1 MNEGEKTMDDSLKY
15 TDAIQALVEA
25 MKKDASLLEAG
36 KAVSESEKILCV
48 DDQIPE
54 DLLGE
59 CVVEVERRGWQYGW
73 RSNKMLGFGHW
84 NIVLSDSKVERE
96 EVYHEV
102 PECIRKLWDYIQPR
116 FLPTSPVLVRAY
128 ANAHTYGVEGYIH
141 RDSKF
146 DEDHTV
152 IIYYERDWKP
162 EYAGETVFFN
172 EAQDD
177 IIRAVLPK
185 YGRMTIFPGNIRHA
199 GRGVSRIC
207 PVARRVL
214 VLKGR
219 PK

>member
-1 MNEGEKTMDDSLKY
+1 MGYEETI
-15 TDAIQALVEA
+15 AALVER
-25 MKKDASLLEAG
+25 MKEDASLLGAAKELTEADT
-36 KAVSESEKILCV
+36 IRCH
-48 DDQIPE
+48 DDVIPE
-54 DLLGE
+54 EILAE
-59 CVVEVERRGWQYGW
+59 CIAEVERRGWQYGW

-102 PECIRKLWDYIQPR
+102 PQCIRDLWDYIQPR
-116 FLPTSPVLVRAY
+116 FMPTTPVLVRAY

-146 DEDHTV
+146 AEDETCV
-152 IIYYERDWKP
+152 IYYEKDWKP
-162 EYAGETVFFN
+162 EYAGETVFLN
-172 EAQDD
+172 EEEDNV
-177 IIRAVLPK
+177 IKAVLPK
-185 YGRMTIFPGNIRHA
+185 YGRMTIFPGNIKHA

-219 PK
+219 PA

>member
-1 MNEGEKTMDDSLKY
+1 MDDNLKY
-15 TDAIQALVEA
+15 TDAIQALVDA

-36 KAVSESEKILCV
+36 KAVSESEKIICI

-172 EAQDD
+172 KTQDD

-185 YGRMTIFPGNIRHA
+185 YGRMAIFPGNIRHA

>member
-1 MNEGEKTMDDSLKY
+1 MDDSLKY

>member
-1 MNEGEKTMDDSLKY
+1 MDDTIKY
-15 TDAIQALVEA
+15 DDAIAALVAA
-25 MKKDASLLEAG
+25 MKRDASLIEAS
-36 KAVSESEKILCV
+36 KTIAEHETIRCY
-48 DDQIPE
+48 DDVIPD
-54 DLLGE
+54 DLLSE
-59 CVVEVERRGWQYGW
+59 CITEVERRGWQYGW

-102 PECIRKLWDYIQPR
+102 PQCIRDLWDYIQPR
-116 FLPTSPVLVRAY
+116 FLPTTPVLVRAY

-146 DEDHTV
+146 AEDQTV
-152 IIYYERDWKP
+152 VIYYEKDWKP
-162 EYAGETVFFN
+162 EWAGETIFLN
-172 EAQDD
+172 EAEDD
-177 IIRAVLPK
+177 VIKAILPK
-185 YGRMTIFPGNIRHA
+185 YGRMSIFPGNVKHA

-207 PVARRVL
+207 PVARKVL

>member
-1 MNEGEKTMDDSLKY
+1 MDDNLKY
-15 TDAIQALVEA
+15 TDAIQALVDA

-36 KAVSESEKILCV
+36 KAVSESEKIICI

-102 PECIRKLWDYIQPR
+102 PKCIRDLWDYIQPR
-116 FLPTSPVLVRAY
+116 FLPTTPVLVRAY

-141 RDSKF
+141 KDSKF
-146 DEDHTV
+146 SEDQTV
-152 IIYYERDWKP
+152 IIYYEKDWKP
-162 EYAGETVFFN
+162 EYAGETIFLNN
-172 EAQDD
+172 EEDD
-177 IIRAVLPK
+177 IIRAILPK
-185 YGRMTIFPGNIRHA
+185 YGRMTIFPGNIKHA

-219 PK
+219 PR

>member
-1 MNEGEKTMDDSLKY
+1 MDDAPKY
-15 TDAIQALVEA
+15 DQAVEALIEA
-25 MKKDASLLEAG
+25 MKRDASLLEAA
-36 KAVSESEKILCV
+36 KKVAEHETVRCF
-48 DDQIPE
+48 DDVIPE
-54 DLLGE
+54 ELLAE
-59 CVVEVERRGWQYGW
+59 CVAEVERRGWQYGW

-102 PECIRKLWDYIQPR
+102 PQCIRDLWDYIQPR
-116 FLPTSPVLVRAY
+116 FLPTTPVLVRAY

-146 DEDHTV
+146 AEDQTV
-152 IIYYERDWKP
+152 VIYYEKDWKP
-162 EYAGETVFFN
+162 EWAGETIFLN
-172 EAQDD
+172 EAEDD
-177 IIRAVLPK
+177 VIKAILPR
-185 YGRMTIFPGNIRHA
+185 YNRMSVFPGNIKHA

-219 PK
+219 PA

>member
-1 MNEGEKTMDDSLKY
+1 MDDTIKY
-15 TDAIQALVEA
+15 DDAIAALVAA
-25 MKKDASLLEAG
+25 MKRDASLIEAS
-36 KAVSESEKILCV
+36 KTIAEHETIRCY
-48 DDQIPE
+48 DDVIPD
-54 DLLGE
+54 DLLSE
-59 CVVEVERRGWQYGW
+59 CITEVERRGWQYGW

-102 PECIRKLWDYIQPR
+102 PQCIRDLWDYIQPR
-116 FLPTSPVLVRAY
+116 FLPTTPVLVRAY

-146 DEDHTV
+146 AEDQTV
-152 IIYYERDWKP
+152 VIYYEKDWKP
-162 EYAGETVFFN
+162 EWAGETIFLN
-172 EAQDD
+172 EAEDD
-177 IIRAVLPK
+177 VIKAILPK
-185 YGRMTIFPGNIRHA
+185 YGRMSVFPGNIKHA

-207 PVARRVL
+207 PVARKVL

>member
-1 MNEGEKTMDDSLKY
+1 MDDTIKY
-15 TDAIQALVEA
+15 DDAIAALVAA
-25 MKKDASLLEAG
+25 MKRDASLIEAS
-36 KAVSESEKILCV
+36 KTIAEHETIRCF
-48 DDQIPE
+48 DDVIPE
-54 DLLGE
+54 DLLSE
-59 CVVEVERRGWQYGW
+59 CITEVERRGWQYGW

-102 PECIRKLWDYIQPR
+102 PQCIRNLWDYIQPR
-116 FLPTSPVLVRAY
+116 FLPTTPVLVRAY

-146 DEDHTV
+146 AEDQTV
-152 IIYYERDWKP
+152 VIYYEKDWKP
-162 EYAGETVFFN
+162 EWAGETIFLN
-172 EAQDD
+172 EAEDD
-177 IIRAVLPK
+177 VIKAILPK
-185 YGRMTIFPGNIRHA
+185 YGRMSVFPGNIKHA

-207 PVARRVL
+207 PVARKVL

>member
-1 MNEGEKTMDDSLKY
+1 MQYDEAILAIVEKLKN
-15 TDAIQALVEA
+15 DAG
-25 MKKDASLLEAG
+25 LLEASKG
-36 KAVSESEKILCV
+36 LVEGDKIRCY

-54 DLLGE
+54 DLLSE
-59 CVVEVERRGWQYGW
+59 CITQVERRGWQYGW

-84 NIVLSDSKVERE
+84 NVVLSDSKVERE

-102 PECIRKLWDYIQPR
+102 EPCIQSLWDYIQPR
-116 FLPTSPVLVRAY
+116 FMPTTPVLVRAY

-146 DEDHTV
+146 EEDQTC
-152 IIYYERDWKP
+152 IIYYEKDWKP
-162 EYAGETVFFN
+162 EWGGETIFLN
-172 EAQDD
+172 ENEDD
-177 IIRAVLPK
+177 IVKAVLPK
-185 YGRMTIFPGNIRHA
+185 YGRMTIFSGPIKHA

-219 PK
+219 PL

>member
-1 MNEGEKTMDDSLKY
+1 MYD
-15 TDAIQALVEA
+15 DAIKALVEK
-25 MKKDASLLEAG
+25 MKADADFLASAKAITEAD
-36 KAVSESEKILCV
+36 KIRCY

-54 DLLGE
+54 QLLAE
-59 CVVEVERRGWQYGW
+59 CTTEVERRGWQYGW

-102 PECIRKLWDYIQPR
+102 PQCIQALWDYIQPR
-116 FLPTSPVLVRAY
+116 FMPTTPVLVRSY
-128 ANAHTYGVEGYIH
+128 ANAHTFGVEGYIH
-141 RDSKF
+141 KDSKF
-146 DEDHTV
+146 AEDETCV
-152 IIYYERDWKP
+152 IYYEKDWKP

-172 EAQDD
+172 EDD
-177 IIRAVLPK
+177 DVIKAVLPR
-185 YGRMTIFPGNIRHA
+185 YGRMTIFPGNIPHA

-219 PK
+219 PA

>member
-1 MNEGEKTMDDSLKY
+1 MDDAVKY
-15 TDAIQALVEA
+15 DEAISALVEA
-25 MKKDASLLEAG
+25 MKRDASLIEAG
-36 KAVSESEKILCV
+36 KKIAEHETIRCF
-48 DDQIPE
+48 DDAIPE
-54 DLLGE
+54 DLLTE
-59 CVVEVERRGWQYGW
+59 CVTEVERRGWQYGW

-102 PECIRKLWDYIQPR
+102 PQCIRDLWDYIQPR
-116 FLPTSPVLVRAY
+116 FLPTTPVLVRSY

-146 DEDHTV
+146 AEDQTAV
-152 IIYYERDWKP
+152 IYYEKDWKP
-162 EYAGETVFFN
+162 EWAGETIFLN
-172 EAQDD
+172 EAEDD
-177 IIRAVLPK
+177 VIKAILPR
-185 YGRMTIFPGNIRHA
+185 YNRMSVFPGNIKHA

-207 PVARRVL
+207 PVARKVL